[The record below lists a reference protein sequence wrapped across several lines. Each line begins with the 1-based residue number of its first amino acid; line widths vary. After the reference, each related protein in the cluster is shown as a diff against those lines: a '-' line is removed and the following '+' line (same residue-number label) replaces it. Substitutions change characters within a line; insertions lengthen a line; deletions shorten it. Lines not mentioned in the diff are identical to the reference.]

1 MVGSRPK
8 GKNLYFALMAVSA
21 TVLTVAV
28 MRPHFG
34 WAKNH
39 GGAPKGDLPAALRL
53 LHTSQTG
60 SLLLSRAEKA
70 WSVTGDLRLLS
81 FFELGRVSRTD
92 AVLTRHFNTETG
104 QEKREREITISI
116 RQDQNLQDMVLD
128 MAHELT
134 HATAEPAWDP
144 YDPNLTLGKYI
155 FAALEGPGGEVEA
168 VVSECNVGSELFG
181 AVSRCKRY
189 NTAENAVN
197 HDEVKKDFYRVG
209 KFKSAVL
216 AQLGTEA
223 ALFPDL
229 SSDRPELYSS
239 TGQSPYPVA
248 LVEEFKQLNRIACE
262 NVKRRIQAKS
272 ERSPAS
278 SPSGEGQGSTEIHEI
293 LSKRC
298 GGA

>member
-8 GKNLYFALMAVSA
+8 GKKLYFALLAVAA
-21 TVLTVAV
+21 TALTALAV
-28 MRPHFG
+28 RPHFS

-39 GGAPKGDLPAALRL
+39 GGSPKGDLPAALRL
-53 LHTSQTG
+53 LHSSATG
-60 SLLLSRAEKA
+60 STLLARAEKA
-70 WSVTGDLRLLS
+70 WSVRGDLRLLS

-92 AVLTRHFNTETG
+92 AVLTRHFNTDTG
-104 QEKREREITISI
+104 EEKREREITISI
-116 RQDQNLQDMVLD
+116 RQDQDLQDMVLD

-168 VVSECNVGSELFG
+168 VVSECNVAHELFG
-181 AVSRCKRY
+181 VVSRCRRY
-189 NTAENAVN
+189 NSGETAVN
-197 HDEVKKDFYRVG
+197 HGEVKKDFYRVG

-216 AQLGTEA
+216 AELGTEA
-223 ALFPDL
+223 VLFPDL

-248 LVEEFKQLNRIACE
+248 LVEEFKQLNQIACE

-278 SPSGEGQGSTEIHEI
+278 AREGSASGASDIHEI